1 MPRVKEI
8 LGKPIKSFVELNEEQ
23 AKALGGTVPKK
34 ESKDFSEKK
43 EKTVLE
49 QRKHSKI

>member
-23 AKALGGTVPKK
+23 AKSLGGTLPKNV
-34 ESKDFSEKK
+34 SKDFSEKK
-43 EKTVLE
+43 EKSVLE
-49 QRKHSKI
+49 KRKHSKI